1 MKDVRETTILEEG
14 EVTITSARAI
24 IGTKTYAIS
33 DILSATL
40 TRDSSMVG
48 CLILTL
54 ISGAFLLGLLSL
66 GGGSGYRVA
75 AFIFLGAA
83 IVVGIL
89 AQPSYIVQI
98 RSVSG
103 NTDVLR
109 SMDQD
114 YLQRVVDAIN
124 DALMY
129 RSTEREVQ
137 MVTQS

>member
-14 EVTITSARAI
+14 EVRITNARAI
-24 IGTKTYAIS
+24 LGTKTYAIS
-33 DILSATL
+33 DILSVTI

-114 YLQRVVDAIN
+114 FVQRVVEAIN
-124 DALMY
+124 DALLY

>member
-1 MKDVRETTILEEG
+1 M
-14 EVTITSARAI
+14 
-24 IGTKTYAIS
+24 
-33 DILSATL
+33 
-40 TRDSSMVG
+40 
-48 CLILTL
+48 
-54 ISGAFLLGLLSL
+54 
-66 GGGSGYRVA
+66 A

-124 DALMY
+124 NALMY